1 MDVMTR
7 EEALRY
13 FGLPSTEEGLSQ
25 LEDLVVEHNIGVE
38 LDEHDRIIAVDPTEI
53 KEVLF
58 EEHKKKTGH
67 RPDSPS
73 EMARQKDK
81 KEKADKE
88 EKDKMTEAKDK
99 LKMKKEQGGG
109 G

>member
-25 LEDLVVEHNIGVE
+25 LEDLVIEHDVGVE
-38 LDEHDRIIAVDPTEI
+38 LDEHDRIIAVDPTEL

-58 EEHKKKTGH
+58 KEHKKKTGH
-67 RPDSPS
+67 RPDSPT

-81 KEKADKE
+81 RDKKDKE
-88 EKDKMTEAKDK
+88 EKDKMKEAKNK
-99 LKMKKEQGGG
+99 LKVKKEQ
-109 G
+109 